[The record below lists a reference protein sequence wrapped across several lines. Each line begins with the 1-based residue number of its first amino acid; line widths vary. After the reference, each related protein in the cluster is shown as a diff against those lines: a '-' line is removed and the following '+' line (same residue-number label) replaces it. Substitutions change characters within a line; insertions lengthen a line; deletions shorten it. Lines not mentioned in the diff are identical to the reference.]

1 MARALLRT
9 PRETVLSKEITSM
22 ATERWTIDTSHSTVD
37 FVVRHMVV
45 SKTRGTF
52 TDWSG
57 SIEVDKEDPAKSA
70 VTAKIAVA
78 SIDTRDKKRDAHL
91 TSADFFNAEKYP
103 TIEFKSRRVDGNG
116 ELFKV
121 IGDLTIQD
129 QTHEVVLD
137 ADYNGLNKDPWG
149 NTRVH
154 YSARTTIDRKDF
166 GLSWNQVLEAGGL
179 LIGETVTI
187 EIEIEALKV
196 TASETEPAADTAVAI
211 AVAT

>member
-1 MARALLRT
+1 
-9 PRETVLSKEITSM
+9 M

-57 SIEVDKEDPAKSA
+57 SIEVDKEDPAKSTVSA
-70 VTAKIAVA
+70 TIAVA
-78 SIDTRDKKRDAHL
+78 SIDTRDKKRDGHL
-91 TSADFFNAEKYP
+91 ISADFFDAEKYP
-103 TIEFKSRRVDGNG
+103 TIEFKSRRIDGNG

-121 IGDLTIQD
+121 IGDLTIHD
-129 QTHEVVLD
+129 KTHEVVLD
-137 ADYNGLNKDPWG
+137 ADYNGLNQDPWG

-154 YSARTTIDRKDF
+154 YSARTTINRKDF
-166 GLSWNQVLEAGGL
+166 DLGWNQALEAGGL

-196 TASETEPAADTAVAI
+196 PDTASASATAT
-211 AVAT
+211 AT

>member
-1 MARALLRT
+1 
-9 PRETVLSKEITSM
+9 M
-22 ATERWTIDTSHSTVD
+22 ATERWTIDTSHSSVD

-57 SIEVDKEDPAKSA
+57 SIEVDKEDPSKSSVLA
-70 VTAKIAVA
+70 TIAVA

-91 TSADFFNAEKYP
+91 ISPDFFEADKYP
-103 TIEFKSRRVDGNG
+103 TIEFKSRRIEGNG

-121 IGDLTIQD
+121 IGDLTIHD
-129 QTHEVVLD
+129 KTHEVVLD
-137 ADYNGLNKDPWG
+137 ADYNGLNQDPWG

-154 YSARTTIDRKDF
+154 YSARTTINRKDF
-166 GLSWNQVLEAGGL
+166 DLSWNQALEAGGL

-196 TASETEPAADTAVAI
+196 PAPAAATAT
-211 AVAT
+211 AT